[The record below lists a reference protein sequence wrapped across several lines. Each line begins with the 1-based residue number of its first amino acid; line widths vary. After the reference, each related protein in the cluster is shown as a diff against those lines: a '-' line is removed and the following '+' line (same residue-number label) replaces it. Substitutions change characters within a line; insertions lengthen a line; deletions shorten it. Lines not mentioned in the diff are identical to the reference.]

1 MSGKEQPGTAVVA
14 VRRPGNLPDRDLSE
28 CATGADA
35 LDSIAPGFDRP
46 EGRMRLS
53 SSSDYPPTDVQS
65 SWSPFRVAAL
75 YAAACF
81 AVLQLARAA
90 NFWILRDAFA
100 TTDWAVIAASWLHGL
115 RFDATATAL
124 FVGLPVFM
132 LALPRPAQWHRAWQ
146 WTWHGI
152 ASCGVLVMVLAS
164 IADHYFLA
172 EVQRH
177 IGQEVTTVANDI
189 DFLAAY
195 AAGPA
200 AWGLL
205 LLALVA
211 GLIVWACARLARQGH
226 PRASVVQAL
235 VLLLVAFVTIRGAI
249 FAKPINPIDA
259 FNADSYELAQLQL
272 NGAFSMAKAL
282 GHGAPKISQRELD
295 VALRQLGYAPGGHP
309 FARHAAGGTPHNVV
323 IFLLESWSAAYVDA
337 FSDGRPLGL
346 TPNMDRMARD
356 GIIFTNF
363 HSSGQRSFE
372 GVQAVLTG
380 LPALPGV
387 PTLTE
392 GLTLRTT
399 RVGALAERQGMR
411 TIFTQ
416 SARRQSLR
424 LDSVAHALGFA
435 EYYGREDNAR
445 LLLAYPDPDA
455 FRYGLDH
462 ETMQGLADRLHG
474 EGRQFLAFLFT
485 GSTHAPYAPVPPAL
499 QSQYPQDHPD
509 KGLYDVIHYADWSIG
524 QFMERARQE
533 PWFDDTVFIFTAD
546 HTHRARGPFAD
557 LCDRF
562 DIPLVIYAP
571 GLLEPRVDT
580 RLASHVDIFDTVVD
594 LLGVRADYASTGHSL
609 MAPPA
614 SDRALVRSG
623 ENVGLAMTDRCIM
636 HKQGAT
642 GSDADYLAAYR
653 SALYGVVQRDSWLK

>member
-1 MSGKEQPGTAVVA
+1 MRFRPSSIDLGT
-14 VRRPGNLPDRDLSE
+14 
-28 CATGADA
+28 T
-35 LDSIAPGFDRP
+35 DRP
-46 EGRMRLS
+46 
-53 SSSDYPPTDVQS
+53 V
-65 SWSPFRVAAL
+65 WSPIRVALL

-90 NFWILRDAFA
+90 NFWTLRDAFVA
-100 TTDWAVIAASWLHGL
+100 TDWTVIAASWLHGL
-115 RFDATATAL
+115 RFDACSTAL
-124 FVGLPVFM
+124 FVGFPVFM
-132 LALPRPAQWHRAWQ
+132 LALPRPGRWDRAWQ
-146 WTWHGI
+146 WTWHGV
-152 ASCGVLVMVLAS
+152 ACFGVLVMVLAS
-164 IADHYFLA
+164 IADHYYLA

-177 IGQEVTTVANDI
+177 IGQEVTTVGNDM

-200 AWGLL
+200 MWGLL
-205 LLALVA
+205 LLVLVVALVA
-211 GLIVWACARLARQGH
+211 WAGARLVRAGQ
-226 PRASVVQAL
+226 PRASAWQA
-235 VLLLVAFVTIRGAI
+235 VALLLLGWLTIRGAI
-249 FAKPINPIDA
+249 IDKPINPIDA

-282 GHGAPKISQRELD
+282 GRGAPKISQREFD
-295 VALRQLGYAPGGHP
+295 GALRQLGYSPGEHP
-309 FARHAAGGTPHNVV
+309 FARHAGGGTPHNVV

-337 FSDGRPLGL
+337 FSNGRPLGL

-356 GIIFTNF
+356 GIMFPNF
-363 HSSGQRSFE
+363 HASGQRSFE

-392 GLTLRTT
+392 GLTLRMP
-399 RVGALAERQGMR
+399 RVGALATREGMR

-445 LLLAYPDPDA
+445 LLLDYPDPGA

-474 EGRQFLAFLFT
+474 ESRPFLAFLFT
-485 GSTHAPYAPVPPAL
+485 GSTHAPYAPVPPAV
-499 QSQYPQDHPD
+499 QSQYPGDHPD

-533 PWFDDTVFIFTAD
+533 PWFDNTVFIFTAD

-571 GLLEPRVDT
+571 GLIEPHVDT
-580 RLASHVDIFDTVVD
+580 RLASHVDIFDTVVN
-594 LLGVRADYASTGHSL
+594 LIGVQADYASTGHSL
-609 MAPPA
+609 MAPPV
-614 SDRALVRSG
+614 SDKALIRSG
-623 ENVGLAMTDRCIM
+623 ENVGLAMADRCIM
-636 HKQGAT
+636 YKQGET
-642 GSDADYLAAYR
+642 GRDADYLAAYR
-653 SALYGVVQRDSWLK
+653 SALYGVVQRDRWLN